1 MEIRRESYGGR
12 WYEIYIQDW
21 GQDCGP
27 TCVAMARKLLTGV
40 GSDIDWLRKSEKRP
54 LVSPGIQ
61 ARIEALG
68 MESRDFGSY
77 SGDLVDL
84 ARSVW
89 SQGQVLR
96 FELAGARRH
105 AEDGEP
111 RTGVHHPCRVERRRP
126 FRGGPPCEF
135 GRIGHRAGPVLRA
148 PGDLDRAD
156 LFVFERRGA
165 HPRPFQRRCRRGDTL
180 VPASTAPGAAVFRA
194 RVATF
199 CALPGPVPCLPWRHT
214 AFIRFLDGLPPGA
227 KTMAVEKSYELAS
240 WVPPRRLNLLN
251 RKPIAFRGTDLAA
264 FGPLQV
270 AKT

>member
-84 ARSVW
+84 ARSV
-89 SQGQVLR
+89 G
-96 FELAGARRH
+96 
-105 AEDGEP
+105 
-111 RTGVHHPCRVERRRP
+111 
-126 FRGGPPCEF
+126 
-135 GRIGHRAGPVLRA
+135 LRA
-148 PGDLDRAD
+148 KFYDLSSLA
-156 LFVFERRGA
+156 LV
-165 HPRPFQRRCRRGDTL
+165 DTL
-180 VPASTAPGAAVFRA
+180 KTASRERAFIIHVEWSGGGHFVVVRHVNSAGSAIVLDPYYGLQVTSTAPIYSFSSG
-194 RVATF
+194 
-199 CALPGPVPCLPWRHT
+199 GGH
-214 AFIRFLDGLPPGA
+214 IHGRFSGD
-227 KTMAVEKSYELAS
+227 AVE
-240 WVPPRRLNLLN
+240 VTR
-251 RKPIAFRGTDLAA
+251 
-264 FGPLQV
+264 
-270 AKT
+270 